1 MRSRSSENDTDT
13 SRAAAGEHRA
23 VRVPWLEVMAA
34 QFYLAVIIAQIVGL
48 KLAQAAGLGG
58 GDGA

>member
-1 MRSRSSENDTDT
+1 
-13 SRAAAGEHRA
+13 
-23 VRVPWLEVMAA
+23 MAA

-48 KLAQAAGLGG
+48 KLAQAAGLSG

>member
-1 MRSRSSENDTDT
+1 
-13 SRAAAGEHRA
+13 
-23 VRVPWLEVMAA
+23 MAA